1 MTKAQF
7 ASIITSY
14 ESALRVHALRFTQDV
29 EDAND
34 LLQDTLIKAFRH
46 FDQFEE
52 NTNLKGWLFT
62 IMRNTFINTY
72 RKNSKT
78 QAIVVQSEDITYQNL
93 AYSATINQS
102 TTDFVLGDIK
112 GALSKLP
119 VHLSVPF
126 VRYVEGYKY
135 QEISEELNIPLGTVK
150 TRIHE
155 ARKHLAKML
164 KMYKERLS

>member
-7 ASIITSY
+7 ASMITSH
-14 ESALRVHALRFTQDV
+14 ESAMRIHALRFTQDL

-34 LLQDTLIKAFRH
+34 LLQDTLMKAFRH
-46 FDQFEE
+46 ADQFEE
-52 NTNLKGWLFT
+52 NTNLKGWLYT

-72 RKNSKT
+72 RKNTKT
-78 QAIVVQSEDITYQNL
+78 QAIVVQSDDITYQNL
-93 AYSATINQS
+93 AFSATTNQS

-112 GALSKLP
+112 GALSKIP
-119 VHLSVPF
+119 AHLSFPF
-126 VRYVEGYKY
+126 VKYVEGYKY
-135 QEISEELNIPLGTVK
+135 HEIAEEMGIPLGTVK